1 MNKFRIT
8 YPNNKEVRDDTSRT
22 TKMKVNILIL
32 LMLFSLSTLSQNR
45 RYYSQ
50 KDSNNYYAEI
60 IIDKNNQYIFN
71 IKGLIKPK
79 NEALINKKDSKNN
92 DKNSQEVIVDV
103 KYFTINYIA
112 KIFVGVA
119 EMSFN
124 SALLFVFNFAFLYL
138 VIITLLASS
147 LIVSFL
153 FVIET

>member
-1 MNKFRIT
+1 MNKCRIT
-8 YPNNKEVRDDTSRT
+8 YPNNKEVREYKSRT

-79 NEALINKKDSKNN
+79 NEALINKKDSRR
-92 DKNSQEVIVDV
+92 
-103 KYFTINYIA
+103 A
-112 KIFVGVA
+112 GFV
-119 EMSFN
+119 
-124 SALLFVFNFAFLYL
+124 LPHC
-138 VIITLLASS
+138 VIIW
-147 LIVSFL
+147 IFNP
-153 FVIET
+153 